1 MTVDSLEEIC
11 ETAYGSEWFIRLLG
25 SSRYPDI
32 KNVVGTNLL
41 EMAWRVDPRT
51 GRVILMSGVGN
62 NLVKESRRA
71 GHIRCFNVM
80 NKLGQRRFRPSDF
93 VARPLGEVSSCC
105 IGETE
110 LSTTPNRH
118 FLKSAEVLL
127 APKGFRASAVR
138 CGITRRDVSGVNT
151 IGLFCSGLPGSSCG
165 HVHVQQD
172 QSGSGASFSSPSLR
186 ARRQPRAIIANS
198 GNANACT
205 GITGIQNAKKMA
217 QAVARQL
224 GFKDRQVLVCST
236 GRIGRHLPIE
246 KIESAVPDLVA
257 GLSANGSEDAAKA
270 IMTSDTFHKE
280 IAVEL
285 PLHGKS
291 VRIGGIAKGAGMINP
306 NMATMLCFITT
317 DAPISK
323 RDLPKDYL
331 RQQWRQSFNC
341 QITIDGD
348 MSTNDHG
355 DLCLANGRAGIAPIE
370 QDKEEYGRFSDGLNF
385 VTRQLARMI
394 VEDGEGVTKFVE
406 VHVKGAATYQ
416 DARKAARKRT
426 CQFDAGQMRL
436 VWRGSELGPS
446 HGCGS
451 VTSSAKVREEMID
464 IFFNGAIAVPSMQD
478 GEQHSLEETTH
489 RKSCSSRFT
498 VYHH

>member
-1 MTVDSLEEIC
+1 MESTFFEIGGGV
-11 ETAYGSEWFIRLLG
+11 TA
-25 SSRYPDI
+25 
-32 KNVVGTNLL
+32 
-41 EMAWRVDPRT
+41 PR
-51 GRVILMSGVGN
+51 
-62 NLVKESRRA
+62 
-71 GHIRCFNVM
+71 
-80 NKLGQRRFRPSDF
+80 
-93 VARPLGEVSSCC
+93 
-105 IGETE
+105 
-110 LSTTPNRH
+110 
-118 FLKSAEVLL
+118 
-127 APKGFRASAVR
+127 GFRAAAVR
-138 CGITRRDVSGVNT
+138 CGIKEGVSEKCDL
-151 IGLFCSGLPGSSCG
+151 GLIISDYPAVAAATFTSNKIKAAPVRVSAA
-165 HVHVQQD
+165 H
-172 QSGSGASFSSPSLR
+172 LR
-186 ARRQPRAIIANS
+186 AGDTRAIIANS

-323 RDLPKDYL
+323 RDLQKITSDSVE
-331 RQQWRQSFNC
+331 QSFNC
-341 QITIDGD
+341 ITIDGD
-348 MSTNDHG
+348 MSTNDTAI
-355 DLCLANGRAGIAPIE
+355 CLANGRAGIAPIE

-416 DARKAARKRT
+416 DARKAAEAVANSTLVKCAWFGEDPNWGRVM
-426 CQFDAGQMRL
+426 DAVGY
-436 VWRGSELGPS
+436 
-446 HGCGS
+446 
-451 VTSSAKVREEMID
+451 SSAKVREEMID
-464 IFFNGAIAVPSMQD
+464 IFFNGAISV
-478 GEQHSLEETTH
+478 QHGMASSTPEETLTEVL
-489 RKSCSSRFT
+489 RNKKFT
-498 VYHH
+498 VTIDLHLGSAEYKVFTTDLTPEYVKFNMGE